1 MLIDSA
7 ACFSSGFRSRNNVSR
22 SFVERT
28 LISFSIATVDKF
40 LRVNES
46 PEGLSRLR
54 FQMSGAALQDVKL
67 VRAIDLLRDACCSAR
82 AKSTIKGDNVMSG
95 SIQL

>member
-46 PEGLSRLR
+46 SGGLSRFR
-54 FQMSGAALQDVKL
+54 FQVSVAAFLDVKL
-67 VRAIDLLRDACCSAR
+67 MCAIDLLRDACCSAPGE
-82 AKSTIKGDNVMSG
+82 KHY
-95 SIQL
+95 